1 MDKIFLNHMQFYG
14 YHGVYPEEQ
23 KLGQRFFV
31 DAVLELDLQK
41 AGQSDD
47 LHDTIDYS
55 LVYEHVKEIMEG
67 KPKKLLE
74 TLAEEIAAVI
84 LRDFSLVK
92 RVTVKVI
99 KPDPPIQGHYQSVAV
114 EITRGRE

>member
-31 DAVLELDLQK
+31 DVALELDLQK
-41 AGQSDD
+41 AAQSDD

-55 LVYEHVKEIMEG
+55 LVYARVKSIMEG

-84 LRDFSLVK
+84 LRDFLLVQ

-99 KPDPPIQGHYQSVAV
+99 KPDPPIRGYYRSVAV